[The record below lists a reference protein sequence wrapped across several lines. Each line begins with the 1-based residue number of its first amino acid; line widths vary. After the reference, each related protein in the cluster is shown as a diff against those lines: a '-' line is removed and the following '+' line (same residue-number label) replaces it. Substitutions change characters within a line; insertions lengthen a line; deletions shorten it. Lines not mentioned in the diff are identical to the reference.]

1 MEVAFAAASN
11 PPAPRPRRGT
21 QYIEV
26 IPQAVTEMPNS
37 HPPAHSP
44 PSTGAPQDQDKK
56 TERLSPQSSSSDG
69 VYDVPPPPVPSR
81 PYDIDNNPFS
91 VDPFTGNP
99 VLEDPSAFYDRVPSP
114 RPAATSLHSSMTIP
128 ELPEKDSLTS
138 RPSFEDD
145 FTGGSTYED
154 TSEFLR
160 MARREDPDEK
170 KPASKMELFVP
181 AIDIYQNVNTTEE
194 EEDEDRASHYDEPPA
209 CSRMESTS
217 NLDDDETGSDGVAC
231 YDFPTALSRHPHKPD
246 LDGGHLLE
254 EPAMHPLSY
263 VSKTGG
269 PSTNQHL
276 SNSDAHPPSR
286 ADMPLPPLPSDHSQG
301 ATAGPNGPPPLPARP
316 PVMTHQHSQK
326 KATPM
331 HHTVNDPPPLPPYNP
346 RRPQQQGA
354 SSVDENPPI
363 PPRKKATNGSTS
375 PPTNSS
381 PRSTLERARGGGNTT
396 REDIIIDL
404 CSLGYSRSDIVRAL
418 AVAGNDYQLAK
429 LILKEFGTR

>member
-1 MEVAFAAASN
+1 MEVAFATASN

-21 QYIEV
+21 QYTEV
-26 IPQAVTEMPNS
+26 VPPSIIEMPNS
-37 HPPAHSP
+37 HPPVHSP
-44 PSTGAPQDQDKK
+44 PSTGTQLDQDKK
-56 TERLSPQSSSSDG
+56 TERISSQSPSNDG

-99 VLEDPSAFYDRVPSP
+99 VLEDPSAFYDKVPSP
-114 RPAATSLHSSMTIP
+114 RPAPVVATMTIP
-128 ELPEKDSLTS
+128 EVPETESITS

-160 MARREDPDEK
+160 IARREDPNK
-170 KPASKMELFVP
+170 RNPASNMDLFAP

-194 EEDEDRASHYDEPPA
+194 EEEDRALHYDVPPG
-209 CSRMESTS
+209 CGHMESTS
-217 NLDDDETGSDGVAC
+217 NPDDDETGSDGVAC
-231 YDFPTALSRHPHKPD
+231 YDFPTALSKHPHKPD
-246 LDGGHLLE
+246 QDGMHLHD

-276 SNSDAHPPSR
+276 SNSDSHPPSR
-286 ADMPLPPLPSDHSQG
+286 ADMPLPPLPSDYNQG

-326 KATPM
+326 KAPPM
-331 HHTVNDPPPLPPYNP
+331 HHTLNDPPPLPPYNP

-429 LILKEFGTR
+429 SILKEFGTR